1 MPAVDP
7 RRDLL
12 PFEVVDRDVLGLR
25 GDWLPAPASDGG
37 AQFAHPHPASRRSPL
52 AAAVVAGPVITGAPF
67 KLDAGTAARNF
78 AKNSRPPWG
87 PNRVWVP
94 VRPPVPFHPPRSPQ
108 RGTCSGGG
116 GPIGPVAA
124 VERGK
129 GLSAPAPVLPAA
141 WRAVGVSPGLVAAA
155 RPAPHP
161 CGVLDV
167 VPGPGP
173 SVLRPPAETPAF
185 RMACATMYIM
195 RQLVLRKING
205 LGDWPATEG
214 ANKHDSCASG
224 KIISPFRP
232 SLDRPCGA
240 PFRRHR

>member
-1 MPAVDP
+1 MIGC
-7 RRDLL
+7 LL
-12 PFEVVDRDVLGLR
+12 LHL
-25 GDWLPAPASDGG
+25 AGG
-37 AQFAHPHPASRRSPL
+37 AQFAHPHPASRRSPVS
-52 AAAVVAGPVITGAPF
+52 AAVVAGPVITGAPF
-67 KLDAGTAARNF
+67 EPDAGTEVKIFKKILARLG
-78 AKNSRPPWG
+78 APTECGSPSILPSLSTRPG
-87 PNRVWVP
+87 R
-94 VRPPVPFHPPRSPQ
+94 R
-108 RGTCSGGG
+108 RGARARGGG
-116 GPIGPVAA
+116 GRIGPVAA

-129 GLSAPAPVLPAA
+129 GLSAP
-141 WRAVGVSPGLVAAA
+141 GPGCARCLAGGRSVARVRRTA

-185 RMACATMYIM
+185 RMACATMYVM
-195 RQLVLRKING
+195 RQLVLRKINR
-205 LGDWPATEG
+205 LAVWPAVEG

-240 PFRRHR
+240 PFRRQR